1 VRTWRASAALA
12 VLMLLATGC
21 ENANDSTPETDRHAP
36 AASLSCQESI
46 ESLDGATTAG
56 AHTVVLGRVALPTGT
71 ALGVNRTAED
81 PEFPLFAKDGLV
93 IRAGASFELVVPGA
107 LRGRL
112 RIGWGSAARPT
123 TRLAVSDCRAT
134 DPSKPWLAYA
144 GGYFVSEPAC
154 VALIVRATNESQRV
168 RIGVGAPCP
177 GQDPPPAPVN
187 P

>member
-1 VRTWRASAALA
+1 
-12 VLMLLATGC
+12 MLLEAGC
-21 ENANDSTPETDRHAP
+21 ENGNDATSETDPRAP
-36 AASLSCQESI
+36 ATSLPCKNSI
-46 ESLDGATTAG
+46 ESLDEPTVDSG
-56 AHTVVLGRVALPTGT
+56 HTVVLGRVVLPTGR

-81 PEFPLFAKDGLV
+81 QEFPLFAKDGLV
-93 IRAGASFELVVPGA
+93 LKAGTSFELIVPSEW
-107 LRGRL
+107 RSRL
-112 RIGWGSAARPT
+112 RIGWGSPAHPT
-123 TRLAVSDCRAT
+123 TRIQVPRCPAE

-154 VALIVRATNESQRV
+154 VALIVRAANESQRV